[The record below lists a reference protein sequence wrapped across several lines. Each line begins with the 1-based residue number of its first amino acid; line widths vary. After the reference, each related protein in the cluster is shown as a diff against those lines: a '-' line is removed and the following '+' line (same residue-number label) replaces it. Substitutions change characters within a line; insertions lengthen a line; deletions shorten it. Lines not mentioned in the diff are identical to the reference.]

1 MPKICGRESLKNIYQ
16 VTLRCFTKLQNQQ
29 KVTQISFP
37 QRKIL
42 NYIWR
47 VLTEYYEG
55 LQNMLKYL

>member
-1 MPKICGRESLKNIYQ
+1 MSMSKICGGGSKKNIYQ

-47 VLTEYYEG
+47 VLTE
-55 LQNMLKYL
+55 